1 MGFIFLLHP
10 LVESVEMSVQCRV
23 GCALPCPLAGS
34 MAQWD
39 AAQFGMK
46 NAQAG
51 KVGFNLKWD
60 VMNNQQE
67 EQELGTLEAGG
78 KFLSEKPT
86 QALSLLKEK
95 SAVCFFPSP
104 WGLSEAFLSFTWLFF
119 MASVCL

>member
-1 MGFIFLLHP
+1 MSFVFLLHP
-10 LVESVEMSVQCRV
+10 SVELGQMSVQRQAEHV
-23 GCALPCPLAGS
+23 LPCPLAGS
-34 MAQWD
+34 MARWG

-67 EQELGTLEAGG
+67 EQEVEALEAGG
-78 KFLSEKPT
+78 KFLSKKLT

-95 SAVCFFPSP
+95 SPVCFFFFSP
-104 WGLSEAFLSFTWLFF
+104 LPGA
-119 MASVCL
+119 

>member
-1 MGFIFLLHP
+1 MSFIFLLHP
-10 LVESVEMSVQCRV
+10 SVELGQMSVQCQAGHV
-23 GCALPCPLAGS
+23 LPCPLAGS
-34 MAQWD
+34 MAWWG

-67 EQELGTLEAGG
+67 EQEVEALEAGG
-78 KFLSEKPT
+78 EFLSKKPT

-95 SAVCFFPSP
+95 FPVCFFFP
-104 WGLSEAFLSFTWLFF
+104 LSLGPE
-119 MASVCL
+119 